1 MGKIR
6 LLDEGTINKIAA
18 GEVIERP
25 ASIVKELVE
34 NSIDAG
40 AASITIEINDG
51 GKSFISVS
59 DNGSGIMSED
69 LEHVFER
76 HATSKIKDAEDLFSI
91 YTLGFRGE
99 AMASIAAVAEVELQT
114 HTDSEDSGSYIL
126 IKGGSV
132 IERKS
137 IGFPVGTTITVRN
150 LFYNTPAREKF
161 LKSNVSEQGHVVD
174 VVEKL
179 SMVNTAVSFKLI
191 VDGKNVLHTPG
202 NGDLLSVLT
211 CIYGKNT
218 AKSMVKLDYSNPL
231 IQIDGYIGKP
241 EISRGNSTYMIFS
254 VNNRIIRN
262 KMLGEAVKQAYK
274 GLLMNNRFPFVVLN
288 LNVQTDKIDVN
299 VHPTKAEI
307 KFSDDRSI
315 FNTIYTAVKSCLA
328 GSNLTYG
335 SFDEPA
341 AKEES
346 VVTSFTASS
355 RVFEAPPPSIELPD
369 AIDFSDSYINTAKA
383 RHNEEEKTAQQ
394 SFLQDN
400 ENYKT
405 ANTNKGFYEQERSKS
420 IPSSQPNYNSAAA
433 ASQPAQNKNLISTLN
448 TIGLAFNTYIL
459 AQDASNFYLIDQHA
473 AHERVMY
480 EYLMSKY
487 DTGDMSVQP
496 LMLPIVIELSPK
508 EIALIK
514 DSFNIFE
521 RLGFEIEWFGE
532 NTIAIRSVPIVM
544 GEPCTG
550 DFFNDILDSLEG
562 GAKAA
567 SPLERIIIS
576 MACKNS
582 IKAGTAISFEEM
594 QELIRRLSET
604 KSPYTCPHGR
614 PTLISMSQY
623 ELEKKFKRVL

>member
-6 LLDEGTINKIAA
+6 LLDEASINKIAA

-34 NSIDAG
+34 NSLDAG
-40 AASITIEINDG
+40 AAAITIEINDG

-76 HATSKIKDAEDLFSI
+76 HATSKITDAEDLFSI
-91 YTLGFRGE
+91 LTLGFRGE

-114 HTDSEDSGSYIL
+114 HTESETSGSYIL
-126 IKGGSV
+126 IKGGTI

-137 IGFPVGTTITVRN
+137 IGFPIGTNITVRN

-161 LKSNVSEQGHVVD
+161 LKSNISEQGHVVGI
-174 VVEKL
+174 VEKL
-179 SMVNTAVSFKLI
+179 AMVNTAVSFKLI

-218 AKSMVKLDYSNPL
+218 AKSMISLDYNNPL
-231 IQIDGYIGKP
+231 ISIDGYIGKP
-241 EISRGNSTYMIFS
+241 EIARGNSTYMIFS

-262 KMLGEAVKQAYK
+262 KMMGEAVKQAYK
-274 GLLMNNRFPFVVLN
+274 GLLMNNRFPFAVLN
-288 LNVQTDKIDVN
+288 LQVQTDKIDVN
-299 VHPTKAEI
+299 VHPSKAEI

-328 GSNLTYG
+328 GSNLVYGTY
-335 SFDEPA
+335 DEPQISKEIETLPVNST
-341 AKEES
+341 AK
-346 VVTSFTASS
+346 VY
-355 RVFEAPPPSIELPD
+355 EAPATSLELPD
-369 AIDFSDSYINTAKA
+369 TPAFIRHGNAQHNTEDTFVQ
-383 RHNEEEKTAQQ
+383 N
-394 SFLQDN
+394 SFLKDN
-400 ENYKT
+400 ESYSMKN
-405 ANTNKGFYEQERSKS
+405 NSKS
-420 IPSSQPNYNSAAA
+420 FYNEDKTPKVQQPSYNP
-433 ASQPAQNKNLISTLN
+433 PAENQSEQKNSLISGLSV
-448 TIGLAFNTYIL
+448 IGLLFNTYIL
-459 AQDASNFYLIDQHA
+459 TQDASNFYLIDQHA

-487 DTGDMSVQP
+487 DTGDMAVQP

-508 EIALIK
+508 ETSIIK
-514 DSFNIFE
+514 DSFDIFE
-521 RLGFEIEWFGE
+521 KLGFEIEWFGE
-532 NTIAIRSVPIVM
+532 NTIAIRAVPIVM
-544 GEPCTG
+544 GEPCSG
-550 DFFNDILDSLEG
+550 DFFNDILDSLESG
-562 GAKAA
+562 NKSA
-567 SPLERIIIS
+567 SPLEGIVIS
-576 MACKNS
+576 MSCKNS
-582 IKAGTAISFEEM
+582 IKAGSAISIEEI
-594 QELIRRLSET
+594 QELIKRLSET

-623 ELEKKFKRVL
+623 EIEKKFKRIL